1 MKQPEQRTIS
11 AHTLRAKPGPKKKIA
26 GYAAVFNKD
35 SVDMGFTERIVPGA
49 FANAL
54 KASDV
59 RVLFNHNPDRIL
71 GRTSAGTARLWEDR
85 DGLAFECDLPDAQW
99 ASELYESISRG
110 DVSQCSFGF
119 TVEREE
125 WSQDYQKRTI
135 LEVKEIFDVSPVT
148 YPAYPDTT
156 LQARNQQNQ
165 NSKIGDKTMNRFS
178 KENLRSLCQ
187 QHRNAQPNEI
197 ITIENS
203 IDDVTQVLFR
213 DCPTCAENGFAS
225 VERFLSRKVEP
236 AGGAYRPEPSG
247 AQVGEDR
254 AAQRPFT
261 SLGEQLRAV
270 RAAGTP
276 GGQADP
282 RLYAVRGAA
291 SGLSE
296 GMPSEGGF
304 LVQTEYSN
312 KLLQNVWE
320 KGAVTSRLN
329 KVPISGS
336 SIKMYGFDET
346 SRANG
351 SRAGG
356 VQLYW
361 ESEADAYTG
370 SKPKFREIELK
381 PKKIIG
387 LCYATDELL
396 EDAPA
401 LESAVESAFTEE
413 FDFVITDSVIN
424 GSGAGMPLGIMKSDC
439 LVTQPRQDAQTA
451 TLVYENIVKMWSRM
465 QASSRK
471 NAVWHIN
478 QDLEPHLATMSLVVG
493 DGGGPVYLPPS
504 GASGAPYGS
513 LFGRPVVP
521 LEQCQTAGTT
531 GDILLCDWSKY
542 VCADR
547 GVMRKDFSIHV
558 RFIYG
563 EGVFRFTYRFDGQP
577 MLASAITPKNGTDTL
592 SHFVALASA

>member
-1 MKQPEQRTIS
+1 MKHEQRTIS

-85 DGLAFECDLPDAQW
+85 DGLAFECDLPKAQW
-99 ASELYESISRG
+99 ADELHESIARG

-119 TVEREE
+119 TVAREE

-156 LQARNQQNQ
+156 LQARNQLNQ
-165 NSKIGDKTMNRFS
+165 NSKIGDNMKYYS
-178 KENLRSLCQ
+178 KENLRNLCQ
-187 QHRNAQPNEI
+187 QRRNAQPGQIVAIENEI
-197 ITIENS
+197 DAVAT
-203 IDDVTQVLFR
+203 VLFR
-213 DCPTCAENGFAS
+213 DCPTCAEAGFEA
-225 VERFLSRKVEP
+225 VDRFLNRKAEP
-236 AGGAYRPEPSG
+236 AGGDYRPQPSD
-247 AQVGEDR
+247 AQVGENR
-254 AAQRPFT
+254 ATQRPFK

-282 RLYAVRGAA
+282 RLYAVRAA

-296 GMPSEGGF
+296 GMPSDGGF
-304 LVQTEYSN
+304 IVQTDYSN
-312 KLLQNVWE
+312 KLLANVWE

-329 KVPISGS
+329 KVPCS
-336 SIKMYGFDET
+336 STGIRLYGFDET
-346 SRANG
+346 DRSNG

-361 ESEADAYTG
+361 ESEADQYTG

-381 PKKIIG
+381 PKKLIG

-401 LESAVESAFTEE
+401 LESAIETAFTEE

-424 GSGAGMPLGIMKSDC
+424 GSGAGMPLGIRNSGCM
-439 LVTQPRQDAQTA
+439 VTQAIEDGQELV
-451 TLVYENIVKMWSRM
+451 LVYENIVKMWSRM
-465 QASSRK
+465 PSASRK

-478 QDLEPHLATMSLVVG
+478 QNLEPHLATMSLVIG
-493 DGGGPVYLPPS
+493 DGGAPVYLPAS

-513 LFGRPVVP
+513 LFGRPVIP
-521 LEQCQTAGTT
+521 LEQCQSAESV
-531 GDILLCDWSKY
+531 GDIMLCDWSKY

-547 GVMRKDFSIHV
+547 GAMKKDFSIHV
-558 RFIYG
+558 RFLYG

-577 MLASAITPKNGTDTL
+577 MLASAITPANGTDTL
-592 SHFVALASA
+592 SHFVALGSRA